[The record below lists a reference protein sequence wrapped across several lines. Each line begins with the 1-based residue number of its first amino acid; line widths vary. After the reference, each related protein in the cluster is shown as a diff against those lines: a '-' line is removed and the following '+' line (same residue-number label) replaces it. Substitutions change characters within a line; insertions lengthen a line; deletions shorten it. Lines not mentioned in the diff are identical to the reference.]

1 MAQFVVYGHAA
12 ALRPRIAALSNAL
25 HSASVS
31 ELHLPEAKRFHRF
44 IPLEPDCFITPSD
57 RSADYTIIEISMFEG
72 RSVAAKKNL
81 IRALY
86 RSVDELGIGTQ
97 DLEITISETPRS
109 NWGIRGM
116 PGDEPELDYP
126 VGI

>member
-12 ALRPRIAALSNAL
+12 ALRPRVSALSDAL

-31 ELHLPEAKRFHRF
+31 ELQLPESKRFHRF
-44 IPLEPDCFITPSD
+44 IPLEPDCFITPPD

-72 RSVAAKKNL
+72 RSVAVKKNL

-86 RSVDELGIGTQ
+86 TSLGALGIGAQ
-97 DLEITISETPRS
+97 DLEITITETPRS
-109 NWGIRGM
+109 NWGIRGV
-116 PGDEPELDYP
+116 PADELDLDYR
-126 VGI
+126 VDI